1 MVCAAV
7 LRSDEVLSGS
17 CIPGAGAR
25 RKTGWLGHVAG
36 VCCNIMRL
44 LHGKG
49 LLLAVQPEA
58 VAWDSNGVDVA
69 AIVVRIDAVGMDG
82 QRYPPRYWEKFH
94 PRKYWGN

>member
-1 MVCAAV
+1 MLIRV
-7 LRSDEVLSGS
+7 LACFSRESSVATGVG
-17 CIPGAGAR
+17 CILMG
-25 RKTGWLGHVAG
+25 
-36 VCCNIMRL
+36 L
-44 LHGKG
+44 LFGKRP
-49 LLLAVQPEA
+49 LLAVQPEA